1 MKICLNIYEKYQ
13 NGMTIFD
20 VRSDYINLTNQ
31 RIANYALSFL
41 PDNYVGKARFYYFGL
56 DFNVYNPIFL
66 GRPNCFLI
74 LALPN
79 SEISKKLDT
88 LYEYKLKFKFADR
101 EDFDKNAPDNLVI
114 NDCRKYYLELD
125 VKEENLLPGY
135 YPDTIKLILGSE
147 KYKDFLEKMTGK
159 TQGIVNIKG
168 KDYPYFY
175 KNDVEEYFLKFC

>member
-1 MKICLNIYEKYQ
+1 MKICLTIYEKYQ
-13 NGMTIFD
+13 QGMQIID
-20 VRSDYINLTNQ
+20 ARSDYINNINQ
-31 RIANYALSFL
+31 NLNGFSISFL
-41 PDNYVGKARFYYFGL
+41 PDNYVGKARFYYIGL
-56 DFNVYNPIFL
+56 PLTKAEFLRGNPNLFL
-66 GRPNCFLI
+66 FLTP
-74 LALPN
+74 PN

-88 LYEYKLKFKFADR
+88 LYEHKLKFKFAYC

-114 NDCRKYYLELD
+114 KDCRKYYLELD
-125 VKEENLLPGY
+125 VQEENLLPGY

-159 TQGIVNIKG
+159 TQGVVNTKG